1 VPSARLAVYND
12 RRANPRG
19 RVPSNV
25 WRISRVCG
33 TYNERLPGFPT
44 HLPLELLRRVVRTAS
59 DPGDLVVDPFSGSA
73 TTGVA
78 CVESGRRYLGIEL
91 REPFAEASRRRLC
104 EVG

>member
-1 VPSARLAVYND
+1 
-12 RRANPRG
+12 
-19 RVPSNV
+19 V

-33 TYNERLPGFPT
+33 TFRQRLPEFPT
-44 HLPLELLRRVVRTAS
+44 QLPLALLRRIVRTAS
-59 DPGDLVVDPFSGSA
+59 DPGDLVVDPFSGWA

-91 REPFAEASRRRLC
+91 RESFAEASRQRLR